1 MHRYT
6 LLALLPA
13 VLGCA
18 NPETNECASYI
29 ANNAATAS
37 AFCATFTQSVVTATA
52 DLPSWA
58 SACGYKPK
66 HISKECSCHYTAGGD
81 GAEATPIAEPV
92 ETDAAT
98 TPVPVQTEVATT
110 PGAAVPVETEV
121 ATTLNTVIASTPA
134 ASSAVVVAPSSTA
147 AETPAST
154 ETTGSG
160 SGTDGSTCGSASE
173 DELVGYGDGTTG
185 GGSGAGTTVT
195 SCSELE
201 SAIAAGGVIT
211 ISGILSGCDILELVS
226 DTTIIGSGADSG
238 LISGGFRLKAVENVI
253 IRNLKLSDPP
263 EGKDLIDI
271 EGSTYIW
278 VDHCDLS
285 AEGITGDKDFY
296 DGLLDIKRAS
306 DFVTI
311 SWVKFSDHWKASLIG
326 HSDSN
331 GDQDTGTLHV
341 TYHHNYWT
349 NINSRCP
356 SVRFG
361 TAHIYSSCYEDIPT
375 SGINSRMSAQVL
387 VEQTSFSAV
396 KNAIITNLDSDEE
409 GFAFERNN
417 LYTDSEIN
425 ITQEKEFTPP
435 YDYTTDPAS
444 CICELVKSKAGTG
457 VIA

>member
-18 NPETNECASYI
+18 NPLTNECASYMV
-29 ANNAATAS
+29 NNAAEAS

-58 SACGYKPK
+58 SACAYKPK
-66 HISKECSCHYTAGGD
+66 HISKECACHFTAGSEG
-81 GAEATPIAEPV
+81 GA
-92 ETDAAT
+92 AAT
-98 TPVPVQTEVATT
+98 TPSFEEPVQTGAATT
-110 PGAAVPVETEV
+110 PAAEP
-121 ATTLNTVIASTPA
+121 
-134 ASSAVVVAPSSTA
+134 ASS
-147 AETPAST
+147 
-154 ETTGSG
+154 GSG
-160 SGTDGSTCGSASE
+160 SGSDGSTCGSAAE
-173 DELVGYGDGTTG
+173 DALVGYGDGTTG
-185 GGSGAGTTVT
+185 GGSGSGTTVT
-195 SCSELE
+195 SCSELS

-211 ISGILSGCDILELVS
+211 ISGILSGCDILELAS

-238 LISGGFRLKAVENVI
+238 LTGGGFRLKAVENVI
-253 IRNLKLSDPP
+253 IRNLKMNDPP

-311 SWVKFSDHWKASLIG
+311 SWTKFSDHWKASLIG

-375 SGINSRMSAQVL
+375 SGINSRMGAQVL

-396 KNAIITNLDSDEE
+396 KNAIITNLDSDED

-417 LYTDSEIN
+417 LYTDSEIT
-425 ITQEKEFTPP
+425 ITQEQEFTPP

-444 CICELVKSKAGTG
+444 CICDLVKSKAGTG

>member
-6 LLALLPA
+6 LFALLPA

-18 NPETNECASYI
+18 NPLTNECASYMV
-29 ANNAATAS
+29 NNAAEAS

-58 SACGYKPK
+58 SACSYKPK
-66 HISKECSCHYTAGGD
+66 HISKECACHFTAGGEG
-81 GAEATPIAEPV
+81 GAEVTATAAPVETEAATTPSVEEPV
-92 ETDAAT
+92 QTDAAT
-98 TPVPVQTEVATT
+98 TPAAEP
-110 PGAAVPVETEV
+110 AVP
-121 ATTLNTVIASTPA
+121 TTLNTVVASTPA
-134 ASSAVVVAPSSTA
+134 A
-147 AETPAST
+147 
-154 ETTGSG
+154 G
-160 SGTDGSTCGSASE
+160 SGTDGSTCGSAAE
-173 DELVGYGDGTTG
+173 DALVGYGDGTTG
-185 GGSGAGTTVT
+185 GGSGSGTTVT
-195 SCSELE
+195 SCSELS

-211 ISGILSGCDILELVS
+211 ISGILSGCDILELAS
-226 DTTIIGSGADSG
+226 DTTVIGSGADSG
-238 LISGGFRLKAVENVI
+238 LTGGGFRLKAVENVI
-253 IRNLKLSDPP
+253 IRNLKMNDPP

-311 SWVKFSDHWKASLIG
+311 SWTKFSDHWKASLIG

-375 SGINSRMSAQVL
+375 SGINSRMGAQVL

-396 KNAIITNLDSDEE
+396 KNAIITNLDSDED

-417 LYTDSEIN
+417 LYTDSEIT
-425 ITQEKEFTPP
+425 ITQEQEFTPP

-444 CICELVKSKAGTG
+444 CICDLVKSKAGTG